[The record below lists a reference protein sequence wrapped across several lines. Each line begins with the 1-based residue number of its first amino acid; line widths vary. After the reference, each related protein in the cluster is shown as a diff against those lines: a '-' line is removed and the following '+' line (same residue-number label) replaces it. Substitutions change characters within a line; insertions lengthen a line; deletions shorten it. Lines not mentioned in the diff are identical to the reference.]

1 MNLKRII
8 REELEARLGTLY
20 LIVSDDEKFIYGS
33 RSSFEPVENFTP
45 EKILNSAYKNQED
58 AHEKIKWAEY
68 FFDAVKNMP
77 NVKRTTPELI
87 ALDFMSHNPK
97 IITVDFIIQKRD
109 EKFPM
114 IESEGDEWEWAREVE
129 LNPFYEEGIALQI
142 DVKPTL
148 EQAEKIF
155 EWLVQAGKT
164 TAQDNKT
171 HDRAKKLTERASLYT
186 YIFGFRGTDWLWNAE
201 DKSYSLFVS
210 EGKIRKLIKLSDI
223 FPKKQEQLKE
233 EEELEDEWEWAKTTQ
248 PIELENPEDWI
259 GRSFGYGQKIIDQM
273 DSAEIEF
280 GDDEEI
286 FTILGIDENGNLPL
300 LKYHPIYGEN
310 YDSST
315 SIRNLRHYINKGL
328 WVWK

>member
-8 REELEARLGTLY
+8 REELEAKLGTLY

-33 RSSFEPVENFTP
+33 GKFGGRSFEPVENFTP
-45 EKILNSAYKNQED
+45 ENILNSAYKNQED

-77 NVKRTTPELI
+77 NVKRSTPELI
-87 ALDFMSHNPK
+87 ALDFMSYNPK

-114 IESEGDEWEWAREVE
+114 IESEEDEWEWAREIK

-142 DVKPTL
+142 DIKPTL
-148 EQAEKIF
+148 EQAKMIF

-164 TAQDNKT
+164 TAYLNRS
-171 HDRAKKLTERASLYT
+171 HNRAKNLRKNT

-201 DKSYSLFVS
+201 DESYSQYVS
-210 EGKIRKLIKLSDI
+210 EGKIRKLIKLSEI

-233 EEELEDEWEWAKTTQ
+233 ELEDGWEWARTTQ

-273 DSAEIEF
+273 DSAEIELR
-280 GDDEEI
+280 DDEEI
-286 FTILGIDENGNLPL
+286 FTILRVDENGNLPL

-310 YDSST
+310 YNSST
-315 SIRNLRHYINKGL
+315 SPRNLIHNINKGL
-328 WVWK
+328 WVWT